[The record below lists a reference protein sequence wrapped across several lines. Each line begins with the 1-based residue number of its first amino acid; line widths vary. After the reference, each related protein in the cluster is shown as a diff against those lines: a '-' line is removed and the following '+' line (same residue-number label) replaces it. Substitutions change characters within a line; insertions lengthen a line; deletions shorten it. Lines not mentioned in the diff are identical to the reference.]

1 MKVRESGWRVSI
13 GVLLL
18 FLLAPLALG
27 EESPK
32 IDLNTATLSQ
42 LDSLPGIGPVI
53 AERILELRE
62 KSGPYKRIEDLMNI
76 RGIGEKKFLKLKDL
90 ITVTTPKPKSEGD
103 LESLEFGQ
111 RSALRAKAG

>member
-1 MKVRESGWRVSI
+1 MEVKGSHWRRSV
-13 GVLLL
+13 GVFIL

-27 EESPK
+27 EEMPR

-90 ITVTTPKPKSEGD
+90 ITVKTKQQSDERIQTSEIQKPGS
-103 LESLEFGQ
+103 
-111 RSALRAKAG
+111 

>member
-1 MKVRESGWRVSI
+1 MKVRESAWRVSI
-13 GVLLL
+13 GALILLL
-18 FLLAPLALG
+18 FVPAVKG

-42 LDSLPGIGPVI
+42 LDGLPGIGPVI

-90 ITVTTPKPKSEGD
+90 ITVKMPKRESEGKIQNS
-103 LESLEFGQ
+103 EIQKSG
-111 RSALRAKAG
+111 S

>member
-1 MKVRESGWRVSI
+1 MKSKRSHWGRSI
-13 GVLLL
+13 GILILLL
-18 FLLAPLALG
+18 LVPPTLG
-27 EESPK
+27 EEIPK

-42 LDSLPGIGPVI
+42 LNGLPGIGPVI

-90 ITVTTPKPKSEGD
+90 ITIKSKQQSDGK
-103 LESLEFGQ
+103 GQ
-111 RSALRAKAG
+111 

>member
-1 MKVRESGWRVSI
+1 MNASMAI
-13 GVLLL
+13 LIPLLL
-18 FLLAPLALG
+18 IPLVKG
-27 EESPK
+27 EEIPK

-42 LDSLPGIGPVI
+42 LDGLPGIGPVI

-90 ITVTTPKPKSEGD
+90 ITVKTPRQESEGE
-103 LESLEFGQ
+103 LEVQNSD
-111 RSALRAKAG
+111 S

>member
-27 EESPK
+27 EEMPR
-32 IDLNTATLSQ
+32 IDLNKATLSQ

-90 ITVTTPKPKSEGD
+90 ITAKTPRQESEGRIQNSE
-103 LESLEFGQ
+103 LQKSG
-111 RSALRAKAG
+111 S

>member
-1 MKVRESGWRVSI
+1 MKSKRSHWGRSI
-13 GVLLL
+13 GIWILLL
-18 FLLAPLALG
+18 LVPPTLG
-27 EESPK
+27 EEIPK

-42 LDSLPGIGPVI
+42 LNGLPGIGPVI

-90 ITVTTPKPKSEGD
+90 ITVKTPKRKAEDKIPNFEIQKSG
-103 LESLEFGQ
+103 S
-111 RSALRAKAG
+111 

>member
-1 MKVRESGWRVSI
+1 MKSKRSHWGWSI
-13 GVLLL
+13 GILILLL
-18 FLLAPLALG
+18 LVPPTLG
-27 EESPK
+27 EEIPK

-42 LDSLPGIGPVI
+42 LNGLPGIGPVI

-90 ITVTTPKPKSEGD
+90 ITVKTPRQESDGNSEVQNPD
-103 LESLEFGQ
+103 
-111 RSALRAKAG
+111 R

>member
-13 GVLLL
+13 GVLL
-18 FLLAPLALG
+18 FSLLAPLALG
-27 EESPK
+27 EERPK

-90 ITVTTPKPKSEGD
+90 ITVKTPRQVSDGN
-103 LESLEFGQ
+103 SQ
-111 RSALRAKAG
+111 

>member
-13 GVLLL
+13 GVLLF
-18 FLLAPLALG
+18 FLLAPPTLG

-90 ITVTTPKPKSEGD
+90 ITVKTPKPKSEGKIQD
-103 LESLEFGQ
+103 PEIQQSG
-111 RSALRAKAG
+111 S

>member
-1 MKVRESGWRVSI
+1 MKVRESGWRVSK

-27 EESPK
+27 EEMPR
-32 IDLNTATLSQ
+32 IDLNKATLSQ

-90 ITVTTPKPKSEGD
+90 ITVKTKQLSDERIQTSEIQKPGS
-103 LESLEFGQ
+103 
-111 RSALRAKAG
+111 

>member
-1 MKVRESGWRVSI
+1 MKGENAMKSKRSHWGRSMAVW
-13 GVLLL
+13 VLLSL
-18 FLLAPLALG
+18 VPPALG

-90 ITVTTPKPKSEGD
+90 ITIKPKQQSDERFQTSEIQKPG
-103 LESLEFGQ
+103 S
-111 RSALRAKAG
+111 